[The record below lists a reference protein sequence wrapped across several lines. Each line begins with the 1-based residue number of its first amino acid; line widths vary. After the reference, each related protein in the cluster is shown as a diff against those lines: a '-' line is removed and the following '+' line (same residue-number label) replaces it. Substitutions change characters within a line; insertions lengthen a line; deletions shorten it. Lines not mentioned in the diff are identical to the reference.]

1 MDWSSIPWW
10 VWVLLAA
17 AVVIVVPIKLRVLKS
32 LLKKQ
37 AEQNRPIED
46 E

>member
-1 MDWSSIPWW
+1 MDLSSIPWW
-10 VWVLLAA
+10 AWVLLAA
-17 AVVIVVPIKLRVLKS
+17 AAVIVVPIKLRVLKT
-32 LLKKQ
+32 LIKKQ